1 VESHVRN
8 IDRAVTDDEG
18 VLLAAVANCAGA
30 YETWVGRLGRRR
42 QRWEDVTCVD
52 LGLSVPLPVNG
63 ATVLREPDP
72 GEVEGLLDRV
82 AGFFAAGSG
91 GPYEIWSVWPLP
103 SLDRAGVPSEAVP
116 CMVRD
121 AGGTAPEAPGELE
134 IAEAVDEVTVRQAE
148 ALIAEVFG
156 AEDVPGSMLTL
167 ACLDE
172 RFRVWIGRVEGRPV
186 TTAAAFI
193 GDGFVGIYAVATTR
207 DARGHGYGEAMTWA
221 ATLCRPELPATL
233 QASPMGWPIYE
244 RIGYRTIAEFTVW
257 ELER

>member
-1 VESHVRN
+1 
-8 IDRAVTDDEG
+8 
-18 VLLAAVANCAGA
+18 
-30 YETWVGRLGRRR
+30 
-42 QRWEDVTCVD
+42 VD

-63 ATVLREPDP
+63 ATVLREPDR

-103 SLDRAGVPSEAVP
+103 SLDQAGVPSEAVP

-121 AGGTAPEAPGELE
+121 PGGTAPEAPGELE

-207 DARGHGYGEAMTWA
+207 DARGARLRGGDDLGGDVVPSRAARHAPGEPDGPADLRADWVSDDRRVHRVGA
-221 ATLCRPELPATL
+221 RTLSVCSIRRACS
-233 QASPMGWPIYE
+233 A
-244 RIGYRTIAEFTVW
+244 
-257 ELER
+257 